1 MRKSRHRRHL
11 LETED
16 EGQRPAK
23 NNSPF
28 SVLLL
33 PYSEHRPCGIDAG
46 YSYTGRLSKHG
57 IGLVASTCAQIENP
71 RGVW

>member
-23 NNSPF
+23 NNPTF
-28 SVLLL
+28 SVFFS
-33 PYSEHRPCGIDAG
+33 PDREHRSCRIDAG
-46 YSYTGRLSKHG
+46 YSYMGKLSKHG

-71 RGVW
+71 RGVG